1 MTDSDPFSRLTPRER
16 RCLELVANHYDT
28 AQIAD
33 ELGITPATVNGYLTE
48 ARQKIGARNRKE
60 AARMLAA
67 HSAGSPT
74 PSLHDSVSAP
84 SKMGGYFDRVEDTP
98 SDSPTPV
105 PQPNEGFAP
114 PAAPRRGG
122 ALSAILHF
130 DRVLQPN
137 QFGPGARLGMIA
149 AMVVALAVAMALAVI
164 AVVGLISIW
173 TSLRS

>member
-67 HSAGSPT
+67 HSAGT
-74 PSLHDSVSAP
+74 PASSLDDSVSYP

-98 SDSPTPV
+98 SDLPTAV
-105 PQPNEGFAP
+105 SQPNQGFALP
-114 PAAPRRGG
+114 TAPQRGG

>member
-1 MTDSDPFSRLTPRER
+1 
-16 RCLELVANHYDT
+16 
-28 AQIAD
+28 
-33 ELGITPATVNGYLTE
+33 
-48 ARQKIGARNRKE
+48 
-60 AARMLAA
+60 MLASYGA
-67 HSAGSPT
+67 ASPT
-74 PSLHDSVSAP
+74 PPLDDSVSTP
-84 SKMGGYFDRVEDTP
+84 SKMGEHFDRVEDTP
-98 SDSPTPV
+98 PDPPTPV

-114 PAAPRRGG
+114 PAAQRRGS
-122 ALSAILHF
+122 AFSAILHF